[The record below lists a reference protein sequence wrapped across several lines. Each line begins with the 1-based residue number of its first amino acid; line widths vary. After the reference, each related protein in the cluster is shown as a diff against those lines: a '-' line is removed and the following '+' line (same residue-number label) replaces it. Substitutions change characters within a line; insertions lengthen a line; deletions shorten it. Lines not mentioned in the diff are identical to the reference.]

1 MADRNENI
9 PQNENSPGTLSSADA
24 NRRANEIN
32 MARNAA
38 RNIDSNTPPNA
49 IVFHGRV
56 TTPETPEPRPPGP
69 TSGGKR
75 KKKRKSRKTR
85 KSRRKHKKTR
95 KSRRKHKKTRGK
107 RRR

>member
-56 TTPETPEPRPPGP
+56 TTPERRVSTMPS
-69 TSGGKR
+69 SGGKR

-85 KSRRKHKKTR
+85 KSRRKHKKTLIL
-95 KSRRKHKKTRGK
+95 
-107 RRR
+107 

>member
-32 MARNAA
+32 MARIAG
-38 RNIDSNTPPNA
+38 RNTDQSTPPNA
-49 IVFHGRV
+49 IVSGGRV

-85 KSRRKHKKTR
+85 KSRRKHKKTKSR
-95 KSRRKHKKTRGK
+95 KSRRK